1 MAWAVAALTEAGPG
15 GGATAP
21 PGGVPVAGTTVGGC
35 GVMGVGVGPVT
46 ATEPCLLVM
55 VAAVFECMR

>member
-15 GGATAP
+15 GGASAS

-35 GVMGVGVGPVT
+35 GIMGVGVGPVMV
-46 ATEPCLLVM
+46 PMPSLLIKV
-55 VAAVFECMR
+55 VAG